1 MPQMNEGVRPSLPI
15 MGRRSRADE
24 TDMLI
29 ERERL
34 WVLLIHIGCQLR
46 MGRDGSR
53 YEGFADPFSM
63 LIRVDKQCLQMTVMQ
78 KHETLRRACGI
89 DCKLQAHLWEELHKL
104 GLNGRLVVGRKEV
117 MSGVDRPTPY
127 LHDARQVLIC

>member
-1 MPQMNEGVRPSLPI
+1 
-15 MGRRSRADE
+15 
-24 TDMLI
+24 MLI

-46 MGRDGSR
+46 MGHDGSR
-53 YEGFADPFSM
+53 YEGFADPLSM

-78 KHETLRRACGI
+78 KHEPLRRACGI
-89 DCKLQAHLWEELHKL
+89 DCKLQAHLREERLKL
-104 GLNGRLVVGRKEV
+104 GLNGRLVDGRKEV

-127 LHDARQVLIC
+127 LDDARQILFC